1 MSEEQLKAFLARI
14 KSDVDLQDKL
24 RALTTPD
31 EAVAMAK
38 EAGFVIPKAELE
50 AQLEVSDDEL
60 ERLTGGVDYSSGCRS
75 GRCNRYTYYE

>member
-38 EAGFVIPKAELE
+38 EAGFVISEAELE
-50 AQLEVSDDEL
+50 AQ
-60 ERLTGGVDYSSGCRS
+60 GGFG
-75 GRCNRYTYYE
+75 

>member
-38 EAGFVIPKAELE
+38 EAGFVISKAELE
-50 AQLEVSDDEL
+50 AQW
-60 ERLTGGVDYSSGCRS
+60 RFRMT
-75 GRCNRYTYYE
+75 NWNA

>member
-38 EAGFVIPKAELE
+38 EAGFVISEAELE
-50 AQLEVSDDEL
+50 AQ
-60 ERLTGGVDYSSGCRS
+60 GGVRMT
-75 GRCNRYTYYE
+75 NWNA